1 MVQWGSRRCVSDHIL
16 GRRSKSKM
24 APDLV
29 SPRDARHRL
38 GKTFHMAV
46 PGREAMAAAGRVV
59 GKHPLPI
66 PPSREWFAL
75 FMLCQAG
82 RTEEAE
88 WGVPGLRTDRQA

>member
-1 MVQWGSRRCVSDHIL
+1 
-16 GRRSKSKM
+16 
-24 APDLV
+24 
-29 SPRDARHRL
+29 
-38 GKTFHMAV
+38 MAV
-46 PGREAMAAAGRVV
+46 HGGGVMLSGARPV

-66 PPSREWFAL
+66 SPSRDWFAL